1 MSGATMNFRRSPDCE
16 FIRIAANGIDY
27 YQEVKMTTPQNVLHN
42 IEYKLG
48 SLIKLLEGA
57 YEEDDEKTNIYD
69 MCKAIGIEV
78 SEFNER
84 MKLLED
90 KMNLIIKL
98 LGKPSSNESDSIA
111 SFLNG
116 FGDRK

>member
-1 MSGATMNFRRSPDCE
+1 
-16 FIRIAANGIDY
+16 
-27 YQEVKMTTPQNVLHN
+27 MTDWD
-42 IEYKLG
+42 
-48 SLIKLLEGA
+48 LLNEMFKGEENEKDI
-57 YEEDDEKTNIYD
+57 YE
-69 MCKAIGIEV
+69 MCKAIEIEV

-84 MKLLED
+84 MELLED

-116 FGDRK
+116 FGDKK